1 MIDPEL
7 AVLILAAGESKRLG
21 KPKQLLP
28 YQQSTLLEHSISCAK
43 SVSAN
48 TFIILGANAEAIRQQ
63 INLSGHQIVINPNW
77 KEGIGSSIAYGIQTI
92 VRKFISCKQV
102 LILLTDQPKISTQ
115 LLDKLVLSHQKEGKL
130 ITACNYGETIGV
142 PAVFDQSLFPY
153 LAELK
158 NDQGAKPIIKAHIS
172 KTSLVDFP
180 EGKIDIDTDGDLK
193 FLG

>member
-43 SVSAN
+43 SVCDN
-48 TFIILGANAEAIRQQ
+48 TIVVLGANADRIKEKT
-63 INLSGHQIVINPNW
+63 NLSEDQIVINPNW
-77 KEGIGSSIAYGIQTI
+77 KKGIGSSIAFGIQSI
-92 VRKFISCKQV
+92 VKKFSSCKQV
-102 LILLTDQPKISTQ
+102 MILLTDQPKISNE
-115 LLDKLVLSHQKEGKL
+115 LLGKLLVSHQNGNSS
-130 ITACNYGETIGV
+130 ITACDYGVTIGV
-142 PAVFDQSLFPY
+142 PAVFDQSLFPS

-158 NDQGAKPIIKAHIS
+158 NDQGAKAIIKLHIS
-172 KTSLVDFP
+172 QTSLINFP
-180 EGKIDIDTDGDLK
+180 EGHIDIDTEGDLK

>member
-28 YQQSTLLEHSISCAK
+28 YQQSTLLEYSISCAK
-43 SVSAN
+43 SVSTN
-48 TFIILGANAEAIRQQ
+48 ILIVLGANAEAIREK
-63 INLSGHQIVINPNW
+63 INLPDYQSVINPNW
-77 KEGIGSSIAYGIQTI
+77 KEGIGSSIAFGIQSL
-92 VRKFISCKQV
+92 VGKFSSCKQV
-102 LILLTDQPKISTQ
+102 MILLTDQPKISAQ
-115 LLDKLVLSHQKEGKL
+115 LLDKLVLSHQKESSL
-130 ITACNYGETIGV
+130 ITACNYGETFGV
-142 PAVFDQSLFPY
+142 PAIFDQSLFSQ

-158 NDQGAKPIIKAHIS
+158 NDQGAKPIIKAYIS
-172 KTSLVDFP
+172 NTSLVDFP